1 MDTVMSN
8 ENAVKIDPEYQ
19 QAIDALKEYMAE
31 SGKNQAQIVKELGF
45 SSALVSSFLSGKYA
59 SPHVQIP
66 KIMAYIEVNR
76 KKKAAPTAPDFAET
90 SLSRLMEASIA
101 YAHVQGQETVIYGDA
116 GVGKTT
122 VAKAYVA
129 KEKLAT
135 YIFARPDCS
144 SYTGVM
150 SLVADAFG
158 IRERITRNIT
168 NEFIKRM
175 TGSGRVLIVDE
186 AQFLN
191 PISLNQLR
199 ILSEQCGIGIVL
211 LGNESLYDK
220 TLGKKA
226 IDMDQ
231 LRSRVCVPV
240 HVGKEDITFEDIKSI
255 FGRYDMGEDVLK
267 LLYGV
272 SSRNYGIRSAVY
284 VYIQTAAANTGI
296 TAKEMAKVIRF
307 LKMV

>member
-1 MDTVMSN
+1 MDAAVNNGN
-8 ENAVKIDPEYQ
+8 EVKVDREYQ

-45 SSALVSSFLSGKYA
+45 SSALVSSFLSGKYV
-59 SPHVQIP
+59 SPHTQIP

-101 YAHVQGQETVIYGDA
+101 YAHIQGQETVIYGDA

-122 VAKAYVA
+122 VAKAYA
-129 KEKLAT
+129 EKERLAT
-135 YIFARPDCS
+135 YLFARPDCS
-144 SYTGVM
+144 GYTGIM

-168 NEFIKRM
+168 NEFIRRM

-191 PISLNQLR
+191 SSALNQLR

-211 LGNESLYDK
+211 IGNESLYDK
-220 TLGKKA
+220 TLGKNA

-231 LRSRVCVPV
+231 LQSRVCIPVPV
-240 HVGKEDITFEDIKSI
+240 KKENITYEDIRSI
-255 FGRYDMGEDVLK
+255 FGRYDIGEDTLQ

-272 SSRNYGIRSAVY
+272 SNHNYGIRSAVY
-284 VYIQTAAANTGI
+284 VYKQAAASEAGI
-296 TAKEMAKVIRF
+296 TAKETARVIRF
-307 LKMV
+307 LNMV